1 MLERQIIELNEE
13 VQSLENDKYEL
24 QQQLQSKDRQIQTF
38 QVSKKRYHSVDRQIK
53 LKTRSPMYIF

>member
-24 QQQLQSKDRQIQTF
+24 QQQLQSRDRQIQTF
-38 QVSKKRYHSVDRQIK
+38 QVSKKRYDILNHSF
-53 LKTRSPMYIF
+53 L